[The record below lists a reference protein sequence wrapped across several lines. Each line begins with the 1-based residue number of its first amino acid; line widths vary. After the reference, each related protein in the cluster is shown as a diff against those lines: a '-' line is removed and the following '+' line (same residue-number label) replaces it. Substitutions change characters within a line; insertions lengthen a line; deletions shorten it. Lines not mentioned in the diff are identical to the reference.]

1 MAKWFGRIGFV
12 ETGETATD
20 VWEGDITEKEYS
32 GDTLKS
38 RYRIQSTGNLND
50 DIIVVNEISIV
61 ADSFANEN
69 FRYMRWVEFMGAKW
83 KITNVDVQYPRLILT
98 IGDIYND
105 YE

>member
-1 MAKWFGRIGFV
+1 MAKWFGKIGFA
-12 ETGETATD
+12 ETCETATD
-20 VWEGDITEKEYS
+20 VWGSNITEKEYS
-32 GDTLKS
+32 GDVVKS

-50 DIIVVNEISIV
+50 DVIVVNEISIV
-61 ADSFANEN
+61 ADSFANKN
-69 FRYMRWVEFMGAKW
+69 FRYMKWIEFMGVNW

>member
-1 MAKWFGRIGFV
+1 MAKWFGKIGFAATCV
-12 ETGETATD
+12 TATD
-20 VWEGDITEKEYS
+20 VWEDDITEIEYG
-32 GDTLKS
+32 GDTIKS

-69 FRYMRWVEFMGAKW
+69 FRYMKWVEFMGVKW

-98 IGDIYND
+98 IGDVYND